1 MILELVNSI
10 LSALVLK
17 PSLLN
22 GSGLTQDDF
31 PPGRSR
37 ETFVN
42 ISSMW
47 EGSQPDEIDPILMGS
62 KLGGDSPHT
71 FVASLTDG
79 AVKLESEFFNGRVAE
94 LRKEAIT
101 RRVLSNIERQA
112 KSGELDLGEV
122 RRDLEEYDRLAAGA
136 NAESIARFTMP
147 GLLPDVIQVIENGR
161 RGEHLGFEL
170 RDFPRLTRALN
181 GLREIAVLA
190 AEPKV
195 GKTTLALQI
204 ASNVAD
210 TGAAVIYYDFENG
223 PFSLLIREFCRKY
236 RVAYWEELFNKDQ
249 PWDPVIEKLN
259 RFYTD
264 RKNMAI
270 VTERR
275 ITIETIRSQVRE
287 LRAISGQEKA
297 LIVIDSLQKLP
308 MRLEERRAG
317 VDFWLRGFEELKSQD
332 PNLAIIL
339 VSELS
344 RGGLPKESGDIE
356 YTGHFLLKLT
366 MGNSDTDHGEP
377 PRHLSLDYARDVQ
390 AGQKVGTY
398 ECNFSYWEFTET
410 RFL

>member
-1 MILELVNSI
+1 MIPELVNCI

-22 GSGLTQDDF
+22 GSGLIQDDF

-37 ETFVN
+37 ETFVC

-47 EGSQPDEIDPILMGS
+47 EESQPNEIDPVLLGS

-79 AVKLESEFFNGRVAE
+79 ALKLESEFFNGRVAE

-101 RRVLSNIERQA
+101 RRVLGEIERQA
-112 KSGELDLGEV
+112 KAGVICLAEV

-136 NAESIARFTMP
+136 NTESVARFTVP
-147 GLLPDVIQVIENGR
+147 GLLPGVIGVIENGR
-161 RGEHLGFEL
+161 RGEYMGFVL

-181 GLREIAVLA
+181 GLREITVLA
-190 AEPKV
+190 AEAKA
-195 GKTTLALQI
+195 GKTTLALQV
-204 ASNVAD
+204 ASNVVD

-249 PWDPVIEKLN
+249 PWEPILEKLN
-259 RFYTD
+259 TFYAD

-270 VTERR
+270 VTDRK
-275 ITIETIRSQVRE
+275 ITIEMIRSQIRE
-287 LRAISGQEKA
+287 LRAISGQDKA

-317 VDFWLRGFEELKSQD
+317 VDFWLRGFEELNSQD
-332 PNLAIIL
+332 PNLAIFL

-377 PRHLSLDYARDVQ
+377 SRHLSLEYARDVQ

-410 RFL
+410 LF

>member
-1 MILELVNSI
+1 MIPELVNCI

-22 GSGLTQDDF
+22 GSGLIQDDF

-37 ETFVN
+37 ETFVC

-47 EGSQPDEIDPILMGS
+47 EESQPNEIDPVLLGS

-79 AVKLESEFFNGRVAE
+79 ALKLESEFFNGRVAE

-101 RRVLSNIERQA
+101 RRVLGEIERQA
-112 KSGELDLGEV
+112 KAGVICLAEV

-136 NAESIARFTMP
+136 NTESVARVTVP
-147 GLLPDVIQVIENGR
+147 GLLPDVIGVIENGR
-161 RGEHLGFEL
+161 RGEYLGFVL
-170 RDFPRLTRALN
+170 RNFPRLTRALN
-181 GLREIAVLA
+181 GLREITVLA
-190 AEPKV
+190 AEAKA
-195 GKTTLALQI
+195 GKTTLALQV

-236 RVAYWEELFNKDQ
+236 RVPYWEELFNKDQ
-249 PWDPVIEKLN
+249 PWEPIIEKLN
-259 RFYTD
+259 RFYLD

-270 VTERR
+270 VTDRK

-287 LRAISGQEKA
+287 LRAISGQDKA

-308 MRLEERRAG
+308 MKNLRERRAA
-317 VDFWLRGFEELKSQD
+317 VDLWLRGFEELKSQD

-339 VSELS
+339 ISELS
-344 RGGLPKESGDIE
+344 REGGKPKESGDIE
-356 YTGHFLLKLT
+356 YTGHFLLKIKVD
-366 MGNSDTDHGEP
+366 NSE
-377 PRHLSLDYARDVQ
+377 RHLFLEYARDVE
-390 AGQKVGTY
+390 AGRDVGTY
-398 ECNFSYWEFTET
+398 RCNFSFWEFTET
-410 RFL
+410 AF

>member
-1 MILELVNSI
+1 VIPELVNSI
-10 LSALVLK
+10 LGALILK

-47 EGSQPDEIDPILMGS
+47 EGTQPNEIDPVLLGS
-62 KLGGDSPHT
+62 KLGGDNPNT
-71 FVASLTDG
+71 FVALLTDG
-79 AVKLESEFFNGRVAE
+79 ALKLESEVFNGRIAE

-101 RRVLSNIERQA
+101 RRVLGEIERQA
-112 KSGELDLGEV
+112 KAGLLCLGEV
-122 RRDLEEYDRLAAGA
+122 RRDLEEYDRLAAEA
-136 NAESIARFTMP
+136 DAESIARFTVP
-147 GLLPDVIQVIENGR
+147 GLLPDVIRVIENGR
-161 RGEHLGFEL
+161 RGEYLGFEL

-181 GLREIAVLA
+181 GLREIAVVA
-190 AEPKV
+190 AVPKA

-249 PWDPVIEKLN
+249 PWEPILEKLN

-270 VTERR
+270 ITDRK
-275 ITIETIRSQVRE
+275 ITIDMIRSQVRE
-287 LRAISGQEKA
+287 LRTISGQDKA

-344 RGGLPKESGDIE
+344 RDGLPKESGDIE
-356 YTGHFLLKLT
+356 YMGHFLLRLT
-366 MGNSDTDHGEP
+366 ADNSDADRGEP
-377 PRHLSLDYARDVQ
+377 IRHLFLEYARDVE
-390 AGQKVGTY
+390 AGRAVGTY
-398 ECNFSYWEFTET
+398 GCNFSLWEFTES
-410 RFL
+410 